1 MVCHRGLSGFVST
14 SHAPAQ
20 IPLRARGARAAA
32 FVGAGGA
39 GARKKARPHRARA
52 ALRAPGAKG
61 GGRAGV
67 RVRRGAGQGRARGRQ
82 RSGSNRWDLAAWAR
96 ALAWALGAVRM
107 RAAAAAAAAFLFLC
121 MCSGGHAQSEESYVT
136 VAECVPRDQFKLTAC
151 AAARRDGGAGIL
163 LPSLSLG
170 AYDASF
176 PGQAAAK
183 SIANEET
190 SIQSMSE
197 LALALSG
204 SPVSAAAVA
213 S

>member
-1 MVCHRGLSGFVST
+1 M
-14 SHAPAQ
+14 
-20 IPLRARGARAAA
+20 
-32 FVGAGGA
+32 
-39 GARKKARPHRARA
+39 
-52 ALRAPGAKG
+52 
-61 GGRAGV
+61 
-67 RVRRGAGQGRARGRQ
+67 RRGAGRGRARGRQ

-213 S
+213 F